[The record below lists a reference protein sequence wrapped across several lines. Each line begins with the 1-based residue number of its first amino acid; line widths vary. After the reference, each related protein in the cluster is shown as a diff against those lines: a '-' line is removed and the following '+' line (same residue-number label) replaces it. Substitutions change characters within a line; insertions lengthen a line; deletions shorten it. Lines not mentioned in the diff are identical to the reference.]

1 LEAGKPYV
9 RIETTLTNTGATPLD
24 IFFGDISNGSGQ
36 IELFQPSVGF
46 GEPLLTDSCPA
57 STYQPCAAGM
67 CDLCDFVAWSG
78 EDLATGVSYG
88 YIHGINNSS
97 TFSTSGVNVS
107 ILGRRVATVLIGA
120 ATENFHMN
128 PANTAGDA
136 ITITRYF

>member
-1 LEAGKPYV
+1 
-9 RIETTLTNTGATPLD
+9 
-24 IFFGDISNGSGQ
+24 
-36 IELFQPSVGF
+36 
-46 GEPLLTDSCPA
+46 
-57 STYQPCAAGM
+57 
-67 CDLCDFVAWSG
+67 DLCDFVAWSG

-88 YIHGINNSS
+88 YIHGINNTS

-136 ITITRYF
+136 ITITRYFALGDGSVGAIADIRNTVRGVSNTGTLSGVVSGPGSLPLANADVVVIGPTY